1 MWTEYIAQH
10 GSKAEDLIASI
21 QRTRTH
27 ISGIG
32 TPDDLSNHIS
42 EFEEAGVDQIILL
55 QQAGNNRHS
64 EICESLEL
72 FGAEVQPRF
81 KHKMSAKETAKQA
94 ELAPHIKAA
103 LARKKYMRPLEDH
116 EIPLVK
122 ASVKQVQGA
131 GIN

>member
-1 MWTEYIAQH
+1 MWSEYIAQH

-55 QQAGNNRHS
+55 QQAGKNPHS

-72 FGAEVQPRF
+72 FGSEVQPRF
-81 KHKMSAKETAKQA
+81 KSNQLEKQAAKEA
-94 ELAPHIKAA
+94 ELAPYIEAA
-103 LARKKYMRPLEDH
+103 LARKQYMRPLEDD
-116 EIPLVK
+116 EIPLVR